1 MKTLIIVLAGA
12 LILSSCSTT
21 HSGMDYSQH
30 RKKGAKLQKQAI
42 RRNSSGDLTKW
53 KCSRRRR

>member
-1 MKTLIIVLAGA
+1 MKTLIIALAGV
-12 LILSSCSTT
+12 LILGSCSTT

-30 RKKGAKLQKQAI
+30 RKKGAKLQKQAV

-53 KCSRRRR
+53 RCSRHRP